1 MAAKHAPRCTHIKI
15 NGRRCGSPAL
25 RGEFFC
31 YFHAQLIKGVRAR
44 VDSRL
49 DLEAMFES
57 PEHIQY
63 TLMEIYDQ
71 VLSGKLDLR
80 RANVLLRALHI
91 AVINSR
97 RVQFS
102 VPASQIV
109 RELPDYNRQY
119 LAEHPEHCSPEQQA
133 ELQLLRQQFHLK
145 VKVGPTPAPTTS
157 DPKPQQPPSPPSP
170 QPPVISSI
178 KPVIPPLN
186 GNSPKPQVK
195 SEPPLP
201 QPSSQPAIQA
211 SASPQPPPPG
221 KPTPASSAPTPT
233 IPAMPAFPLT
243 ERQATQW
250 KKVKQLHAL
259 AERADHG
266 DMDPTTLASSLH
278 RILLDPK
285 SREIR

>member
-170 QPPVISSI
+170 RAVKITRTSCSRSGRESDHAIPCRRRRCIEVPRWQRGQHLDLAAPVPRVTLDFLYGESALLDEMPDALRHLGWLLRGQRVVQRFPPADAVDRH
-178 KPVIPPLN
+178 V
-186 GNSPKPQVK
+186 
-195 SEPPLP
+195 
-201 QPSSQPAIQA
+201 
-211 SASPQPPPPG
+211 
-221 KPTPASSAPTPT
+221 
-233 IPAMPAFPLT
+233 
-243 ERQATQW
+243 
-250 KKVKQLHAL
+250 
-259 AERADHG
+259 AERA
-266 DMDPTTLASSLH
+266 LVLVA
-278 RILLDPK
+278 
-285 SREIR
+285 